1 MMPHIGFVFPKL
13 RIPKSW
19 LHKCLKSPVSEHP
32 WTSNMVNGPNTA
44 KICIT
49 AHSSYLLIT
58 VKSIELEK
66 VSLVIRQ
73 LGLFANILAAN
84 DKYPVLNIE
93 KLMRLIQMQLSQKQ
107 NRFFEFLF
115 PFLKCRLNLEY
126 FEKKWWRSYILYF
139 RNYGH

>member
-1 MMPHIGFVFPKL
+1 
-13 RIPKSW
+13 
-19 LHKCLKSPVSEHP
+19 
-32 WTSNMVNGPNTA
+32 MVNGPNTA

-84 DKYPVLNIE
+84 DKYPVLNID
-93 KLMRLIQMQLSQKQ
+93 KLMSLIQMQLSQKQ

-115 PFLKCRLNLEY
+115 PFLKWRLNLEY
-126 FEKKWWRSYILYF
+126 FEKK
-139 RNYGH
+139 